1 MPSHAPFKATY
12 PLAVKQALEHFVFLK
27 VATLQ
32 IAFSLLNKSEILVKA
47 LYLAAPNKQT
57 KAAESQVFEKHKRT
71 RSFSYCMQVLFPDQ
85 LFPLK

>member
-32 IAFSLLNKSEILVKA
+32 TAFSLLNKSEILVKA
-47 LYLAAPNKQT
+47 LYLAAPNKQAN
-57 KAAESQVFEKHKRT
+57 KSSRIS
-71 RSFSYCMQVLFPDQ
+71 SF
-85 LFPLK
+85 